1 MNRLMLGFALTL
13 LVPLPLL
20 AQQQSFKLG
29 TFEDAG
35 ETYLGMVLDDARVV
49 NIARANNALPGV
61 KPSIPRDMTDL
72 IVRYEALKSRLYA
85 IAEAA
90 ASNGAQAAYIKDVHS
105 VRILPPLRGKE
116 NLGRV
121 YDVRRTLGG
130 RHERVL
136 RGAAPDDAA
145 QGGAVAY
152 APSQAPAPD
161 PISGIWERE
170 AGDIRQNPYVFLK
183 AASTVIADGEAI
195 HIPPQR
201 EAIDWE
207 CELAVVIGAPASR
220 VPAARAQD
228 YIFGYT
234 LENDVSD
241 RGGRGDGRMGS
252 DWFLQKNHDTFAP
265 LGPFIV
271 PKEFVAD
278 PHNLRQTFT
287 LSGKSMQDANTGHMT
302 HNSFEM
308 LAYISNI
315 VTLHPGDI
323 ISMGSPPG
331 VGTARETPI
340 YMKHGDTAV
349 CTIESIGTLTNPVVD
364 PSR

>member
-49 NIARANNALPGV
+49 NIARANDALPGV

-90 ASNGAQAAYIKDVHS
+90 ASSGAQAAYIKDVHS
-105 VRILPPLRGKE
+105 VRILPPLTPNISYNAAANYSLHAAEMARRG
-116 NLGRV
+116 
-121 YDVRRTLGG
+121 
-130 RHERVL
+130 
-136 RGAAPDDAA
+136 GADPDAA
-145 QGGAVAY
+145 
-152 APSQAPAPD
+152 QAPAPD
-161 PISGIWERE
+161 PIPGIWERE
-170 AGDIRQNPYVFLK
+170 AGDTRQNPYVFLK

-364 PSR
+364 PSL